1 MVVARANAKRYSNFR
16 SQNPPFQASI
26 STLKRWK
33 NMLKRSCGAYWQLVS
48 PSIFLV
54 VTVVTILPGDRI
66 HMNHF
71 FRAGTVP
78 KPLVKVLA
86 VPSMVLLKALG
97 ADWVATCGNS
107 TTHPSPKNH
116 MLWSETWTCHQKNQK
131 HGKAQLKL
139 AGFFSAFHGKSW
151 IPCRT
156 PVYTGSCFPTI
167 SNKRNQRKTR
177 SIYPKLITIS

>member
-1 MVVARANAKRYSNFR
+1 
-16 SQNPPFQASI
+16 
-26 STLKRWK
+26 
-33 NMLKRSCGAYWQLVS
+33 MLKRSCGAYWQLVS

-71 FRAGTVP
+71 FRAGMVP

-139 AGFFSAFHGKSW
+139 AGFFLLFMAS
-151 IPCRT
+151 R
-156 PVYTGSCFPTI
+156 GSPAEHMSTLVRVSPPFPTKEI
-167 SNKRNQRKTR
+167 KEKLEV
-177 SIYPKLITIS
+177 SIQS